1 MKLTSQTNPIVSLFK
16 GDDWI
21 KFKDILE
28 LIPQACFLVDPLT
41 RQVYLYNQAAIN
53 LIPSRFSQNG
63 QYSLDD
69 FFPGIPS
76 DWLKSL
82 KEPLPAS
89 FNFQNEISIEGELNK
104 HSIGERNKVVLLTF
118 KPSIDLQDIQVQSE
132 AFQKLWTILRW
143 MIGLLHPNPTSKSI
157 QQSLEVIAQLI
168 GCDQAWVYTAM
179 AEDTA
184 LINSARYGEK
194 PSLPDLLPMDYLIQ
208 YQTITIWNKS
218 DPPDRELI
226 QYAIL
231 NQQNWMGILPI
242 GEPEARIGLLVL
254 AARQIPKASFTTEQ
268 WQILAQLITTIFQ
281 YYQQIR
287 NLNKSLAIQEREN
300 LIYRH
305 IHQIAKE
312 GIILIAQNH
321 QILKLNPAAE
331 AILGYTAK
339 EALQQPIESFLIS
352 EKDLSPYIR
361 NAINGVSHDQ
371 LHSIRL
377 FRRSGQSFLADINL
391 FPIIFDQKVS
401 GAVILIQDRTEQEK
415 LIKQSMRLE
424 QSAILGEFTTIFAHE
439 VRNPINNISSNLQ
452 WMSMN
457 MDQNDPNQ
465 VIIQR
470 MLQNCDRLNDLMETI
485 LSYNRINEIEKE
497 KIDLGGLVKKVLDRH
512 QLKLKQT
519 NIQTYFDSQPNL
531 PFIKGNQ
538 RALERVFENLIDN
551 AMQVMKENG
560 GNLAIKVHSTVSKE
574 SQPMVEVSI
583 ADNGPGIADEY
594 KDKILKI
601 SFTTKQNGTGIGL
614 MISQKIIQA
623 HAGVIEFDSVPGG
636 TVFYVRIPAIEVS

>member
-1 MKLTSQTNPIVSLFK
+1 MKLPSQTNPIVSLFK
-16 GDDWI
+16 GDDWN

-41 RQVYLYNQAAIN
+41 RQVYLFNQVAIN
-53 LIPSRFSQNG
+53 LMPPRFSING
-63 QYSLDD
+63 QYTLDD
-69 FFPGIPS
+69 FFPGVPT
-76 DWLKSL
+76 DWLKTPR
-82 KEPLPAS
+82 EPLPTL
-89 FNFQNEISIEGELNK
+89 FNFQNDVLIEGELRS

-118 KPSIDLQDIQVQSE
+118 APSIDFQDAQKQNE
-132 AFQKLWTILRW
+132 AFQKLWIILRW
-143 MIGLLHPNPTSKSI
+143 MIDLLHTTPTPKTI

-194 PSLPDLLPMDYLIQ
+194 PSLPDLLPIDYLIQ
-208 YQTITIWNKS
+208 YQTITIWNNPE
-218 DPPDRELI
+218 PPDRELI
-226 QYAIL
+226 QYAIQ
-231 NQQNWMGILPI
+231 NQQKWMGILPI
-242 GEPEARIGLLVL
+242 GETDARIGLLVL
-254 AARQIPKASFTTEQ
+254 AARQVPRVNFSIEQ

-300 LIYRH
+300 LIYRR
-305 IHQIAKE
+305 IHQLAKE

-371 LHSIRL
+371 LRSIRL

-457 MDQNDPNQ
+457 MDQDDPNQ

-470 MLQNCDRLNDLMETI
+470 LLQNCDRLNDLMDTI

-512 QLKLKQT
+512 QLKLNQT
-519 NIQTYFDSQPNL
+519 NIQTYFETQPNL
-531 PFIKGNQ
+531 PLIKGNQ

-574 SQPMVEVSI
+574 NQPMVEVSI

-594 KDKILKI
+594 KDKILKV

-614 MISQKIIQA
+614 MISQKIVQA
-623 HAGVIEFDSVPGG
+623 HAGVIEYDSVPGG
-636 TVFYVRIPAIEVS
+636 TVFYVRIPAMEVS